1 MALSLA
7 EQVKQTFNLIALR
20 SEAKARLTGRQWEKR
35 GALVDRCEKAQLK
48 AEELFYKRYPVRVA
62 AAQKKLIDKAG
73 AKTLEHRPRFSQEDR
88 FDKAETLDQAQ
99 SQVKDAHERR
109 LGRINDCEQR
119 GLSILL
125 SSAERANQLQGKS
138 VQAFDKVADR
148 RRGGE
153 RRQIHRHK
161 RDR

>member
-35 GALVDRCEKAQLK
+35 GALVDRC
-48 AEELFYKRYPVRVA
+48 
-62 AAQKKLIDKAG
+62 
-73 AKTLEHRPRFSQEDR
+73 SQEDR